1 MRYYKAIIKTSSE
14 IMSENATI
22 KLTHYGAYTN
32 NVICRVN
39 GYLYQNLKNGIYFL
53 IYREEESEIYTG
65 IAFDEKKYDLEAV
78 CEEISELFM
87 HAFCIK
93 CFKYGPVE
101 CTMFEYDDILTES
114 RRREM
119 MNFGS
124 VSAWVAMTNVYSH
137 YLTDK
142 EKIQQY
148 YFSYDE
154 KIVSDSKNEIGA
166 IYDAGFINELSNIDN
181 HKTGQN
187 NFGNI
192 VHYIVSARST
202 EACNDMALTLSNRLY
217 LSGRIQSR
225 RIGFVSDIG
234 PGVYRSDYIENVIA
248 NNEHGAV
255 VIDLSESFGYEP
267 TEYKLAIRF
276 LEKLLKKYRNN
287 CLFIFTYNMDRPG
300 FSYGLLP
307 DLKKYVI
314 PVQLREGTGNRKA
327 AINYMKSLIRNSE
340 YAKYASQSAEFLRQY
355 PGSTFTQTDVLLAY
369 EQFEPWCLNKNVLQ
383 AYDYDLSEDFMLDRD
398 ENAESAE
405 EKLNKLIGLKTVKA
419 QIKKIADA
427 DVVEKERKNRTGNKY
442 KPGTMHMIF
451 AGNPGSAK
459 TTVAKLFGG
468 IAKEK
473 GVLKSG
479 IVVECG
485 GMDLDGF
492 GCVQAIRDAFDAA
505 KGGVL
510 FVDEAYTITSNTA
523 TTVLLQEMENH
534 REDVIVILA
543 GYNERMKE
551 FMGQNEGLKSRIPY
565 WIEFPDYNEKEL
577 TEIFE
582 LMLEEKGFQATE
594 DAVKQAQYIFDKVC
608 HLDNFG
614 NGRYVRNL
622 LEKSIQE
629 QSERILT
636 EKKEPSKIRLSDLFL
651 LKKEDIKMP
660 EDGLLE
666 ERAKGTAQKELDE
679 MIGLSSVKK
688 VLSKAVASF
697 KYKRAL
703 AERGQLTERASYHM
717 VFTGNPGTAKTTTA
731 RLLAEILK
739 DERVL
744 PTGTFVEVGR
754 ADLVG
759 TVVGSTAPL
768 VRKRFKEAQGGILF
782 IDEAY
787 SLCDGHSGGY
797 GDEAINTIIQ
807 EMENHREDVI
817 VIFAG
822 YPKQMKEFLERN
834 PGMSSRIAFHI
845 DFEDYTVDELCDITK
860 LMVKRKKMK
869 ITGKAMAKLRA
880 DYEKVSK
887 LPDYGNG
894 RYVRKI
900 LEEAEMNLAERIF
913 AMGDAEIS
921 TEVMTTIEACDIPE
935 PTEESLLDKKLKIGF
950 CA

>member
-1 MRYYKAIIKTSSE
+1 MRYYKTILITSSE
-14 IMSENATI
+14 KVLENATI
-22 KLTHYGAYTN
+22 KLRDYGYYNN
-32 NVICRVN
+32 NVIAAVN
-39 GYLYQNLKNGIYFL
+39 GYIYQNLKSGIYFL
-53 IYREEESEIYTG
+53 IYREEENGIYAG
-65 IAFDEKKYDLEAV
+65 IAFDEKKYNFQTAY
-78 CEEISELFM
+78 EEVKELFQS
-87 HAFCIK
+87 AFGSG
-93 CFKYGPVE
+93 CFKQEPTE
-101 CTMFEYDDILTES
+101 CTMFEYNDILVES
-114 RRREM
+114 RRRDM
-119 MNFGS
+119 MNYGS
-124 VSAWVAMTNVYSH
+124 VASWAEMTNVYSH
-137 YLTDK
+137 YLTNQ
-142 EKIQQY
+142 ENTRSF
-148 YFSYDE
+148 FSYDE
-154 KIVSDSKNEIGA
+154 KIVSDRDREIGA
-166 IYDAGFINELSNIDN
+166 IYDKSFIKELSNIDE
-181 HKTGQN
+181 HKAGKN
-187 NFGNI
+187 KIGNI
-192 VHYIVSARST
+192 VHYIISARST
-202 EACNDMALTLSNRLY
+202 ETCRDMALTLSNQLF

-225 RIGFVSDIG
+225 RVGFVTDIR
-234 PGVYRSDYIENVIA
+234 PDIYLSDYIENIIA
-248 NNEHGAV
+248 NNANGAV
-255 VIDLSESFGYEP
+255 VIDLSERLGCEP
-267 TEYKLAIRF
+267 TQYKLAIDF
-276 LEKLLKKYRNN
+276 LKGLLKRYRND
-287 CLFIFTYNMDRPG
+287 CLFIFTYNMDHPG
-300 FSYGLLP
+300 FSYSLLP

-314 PVQLREGTGNRKA
+314 PIQLREGTGNRKA
-327 AINYMKSLIRNSE
+327 AINYMKSLIKDSE
-340 YAKYASQSAEFLRQY
+340 YAKYASQATEFLKQY

-383 AYDYDLSEDFMLDRD
+383 AYDYYFSEDFMLDRD

-405 EKLNKLIGLKTVKA
+405 EKLEKLIGLQTVKT
-419 QIKKIADA
+419 QIKKIVDA

-459 TTVAKLFGG
+459 TTVARLFGG

-485 GMDLDGF
+485 GMDLNGM

-510 FVDEAYTITSNTA
+510 FVDEAYAMTGQTA
-523 TTVLLQEMENH
+523 TTVLIQEMENH

-551 FMGQNEGLKSRIPY
+551 FMEQNEGLKSRIPY
-565 WIEFPDYNEKEL
+565 WIDFPDYNEKEL
-577 TEIFE
+577 TEIFK
-582 LMLEEKGFQATE
+582 LMLEEKGFGATE
-594 DAVKQAQYIFDKVC
+594 DAVKQAQYIFEKVC

-614 NGRYVRNL
+614 NGRYVRNF

-629 QSERILT
+629 QSERVLA
-636 EKKEPSKIRLSDLFL
+636 EKKEVSEIRKNDLFL

-679 MIGLSSVKK
+679 MVGLSSVKS

-697 KYKRAL
+697 KYKRLL
-703 AERGQLTERASYHM
+703 AERGLSSEHASYHM
-717 VFTGNPGTAKTTTA
+717 VFTGNPGTAKTTVA

-739 DERVL
+739 DEKVL

-768 VRKRFKEAQGGILF
+768 VKKRFKEAQGGVLF

-834 PGMSSRIAFHI
+834 PGMSSRIVFHI
-845 DFEDYTVDELCDITK
+845 DFEDYSVEELCDITK
-860 LMVKRKKMK
+860 LMVKRKNMQ
-869 ITGKAMAKLRA
+869 ITDEAMAKLRA
-880 DYEKVSK
+880 DYQIVSNK
-887 LPDYGNG
+887 TDYGNG
-894 RYVRKI
+894 RYVRKL
-900 LEEAEMNLAERIF
+900 LEEAEMNLAQRIF
-913 AMGDAEIS
+913 SMVDADVS
-921 TEVMTTIEACDIPE
+921 TQVMTTIEACDIPE
-935 PTEESLLDKKLKIGF
+935 HTVDKILDQKTRIGF